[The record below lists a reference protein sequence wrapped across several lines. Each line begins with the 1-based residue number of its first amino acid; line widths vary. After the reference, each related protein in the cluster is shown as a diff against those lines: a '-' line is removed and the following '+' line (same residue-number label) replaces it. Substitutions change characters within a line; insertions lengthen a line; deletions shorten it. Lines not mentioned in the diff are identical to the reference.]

1 MATLEANSVTCQQ
14 DELGIKT
21 QDKLLIAQ
29 TALKL
34 ADLGHLAAVPHVHP
48 RWVDRL
54 TEEFYQQGDKE
65 SARGMKVSPLMDRH
79 QEGGLA
85 KSQVGFFEICAM
97 PMFKSYVQLCP
108 AAQPMMDAVKAN
120 YNRWHGMQH
129 PPADM
134 T

>member
-1 MATLEANSVTCQQ
+1 MPRLTWKPSVKALKISVC
-14 DELGIKT
+14 G
-21 QDKLLIAQ
+21 Q

-85 KSQVGFFEICAM
+85 KSQVSTYNDHACQAPYFRLRM
-97 PMFKSYVQLCP
+97 PCCLLQS
-108 AAQPMMDAVKAN
+108 
-120 YNRWHGMQH
+120 R
-129 PPADM
+129 
-134 T
+134 